1 MKRPRR
7 NHTATFKAKVAVA
20 ALKGDLTLAE
30 LSEKFDVHSS
40 QIVQW
45 KTQLLDGALGVFP
58 TPAEKRESQ
67 GPSVKDMQAK
77 IGQLALENEWK
88 GHSPVEVAHGRCHD
102 ADSIHFEE
110 RGPSNEE
117 YQRCS
122 GSARYRSGEARI
134 RVGWRRRSWEDRIQT
149 GDPAIGVQSRDCPV
163 ATLSDRAGSVL
174 WRP

>member
-7 NHTATFKAKVAVA
+7 NHTATYKAKVALA
-20 ALKGDLTLAE
+20 ALKGDKTLAE
-30 LSEKFDVHSS
+30 LSEKFDVHVS

-45 KTQLLDGALGVFP
+45 TTQLPEGAMGVFL

-88 GHSPVEVAHGRCHD
+88 GHSHVEVGDGRWHD
-102 ADSIHFEE
+102 ADSIHFEQ
-110 RGPSNEE
+110 RGPSNA
-117 YQRCS
+117 YPQRCS

-134 RVGWRRRSWEDRIQT
+134 RLARRRRRWEDGAQA
-149 GDPAIGVQSRDCPV
+149 GGLAIGAASDDRAV
-163 ATLSDRAGSVL
+163 ASLPTRAGSVL
-174 WRP
+174 RCP